1 MNDFWNNISRY
12 PRFFIT
18 SFTGL
23 ISVLLTPLRNLL
35 KIPNNI
41 NSSGPP
47 DIVYCAAGKIVRR
60 FATSQNSSVKICL
73 VL

>member
-35 KIPNNI
+35 KIPNLRI
-41 NSSGPP
+41 FLFLFILLFFLSLYT
-47 DIVYCAAGKIVRR
+47 I
-60 FATSQNSSVKICL
+60 L
-73 VL
+73 VNMLGF